1 MAYRK
6 PSATFRAFRTALFAL
21 VWSLICWSDF
31 FLPGRSFAQIEPPGY
46 SQAEDSFMQLN
57 VDERVKL
64 QVLLT
69 AAGYWPAVPDVD
81 FSTRLFNAISRFEVD
96 NGFVPLGVL
105 TREQK
110 DRLTAIAGPYL
121 NNWGFAVGRHPM
133 TSSQIWV
140 PLGLPLVEEQTPTGL
155 RFVNRPLGVLLT
167 YDYFPDFV
175 LRASFESLNNKLAR
189 GRAKI
194 YYSKLYRNDFFALSY
209 TDGVTDAYV
218 RYHQTGRGGV
228 GFSLYWNHAAT
239 EAHIERV
246 ATLISGSLWSSATGT
261 PFTYPF
267 TVKPSAPET
276 TQAPRSTPELPPV
289 PAAGPQNAQPQTG
302 SGTGVYVT
310 NEGHI
315 ITNAHVVANC
325 AEIRVGTGEGN
336 FETGRLI
343 AKDAANDLALLKVSS
358 KPTRWGALRFGV
370 RLGEN
375 VAAIGYPLTQ
385 VLATSGNFTTGNV
398 TALAGIADDTR
409 FYQVSAPVQP
419 GNSGGPLLDESV
431 NLVGIVSSKLNF
443 LSEIKSQGDIPEN
456 VNFAIKAS
464 VAANFLQDNNI
475 KFQIGE
481 ATQVMRAP
489 DLADEA
495 KALSAY
501 IECRR
506 GLMGAN

>member
-6 PSATFRAFRTALFAL
+6 PSAGIRAFRTALFAL
-21 VWSLICWSDF
+21 IGSLICSSGF
-31 FLPGRSFAQIEPPGY
+31 FLPERSLAQTEPQAY

-69 AAGYWPAVPDVD
+69 AAGYWPAVPDAD
-81 FSTRLFNAISRFEVD
+81 FSVRLFNAISRFEVD
-96 NGFVPLGVL
+96 NGFAPLGTL
-105 TREQK
+105 TPEQK
-110 DRLTAIAGPYL
+110 ERLIATAGPYL
-121 NNWGFAVGRHPM
+121 NNWGFEIVRHPM

-167 YDYFPDFV
+167 YDYFPEFT

-189 GRAKI
+189 SGAKI
-194 YYSKLYRNDFFALSY
+194 YYSKLYKNYFFALSY
-209 TDGVTDAYV
+209 SDGISDAYV

-239 EAHIERV
+239 EAHIERI
-246 ATLISGSLWSSATGT
+246 ATLISGSLWSSATGV
-261 PFTYPF
+261 PFTDPPV
-267 TVKPSAPET
+267 VKPRVAET
-276 TQAPRSTPELPPV
+276 TQPPRSTPESPPT
-289 PAAGPQNAQPQTG
+289 PTAGPQNAQPQTG
-302 SGTGVYVT
+302 SGTGVYIT
-310 NEGHI
+310 SEGHI

-325 AEIRVGTGEGN
+325 SEIRVGIGEGN
-336 FETGRLI
+336 FETARLV
-343 AKDAANDLALLKVSS
+343 AKDTANDFALLKVNA
-358 KPTRWGALRFGV
+358 KPTRLGALRFGV
-370 RLGEN
+370 RLGEH
-375 VAAIGYPLTQ
+375 VEAFGYPLSQ
-385 VLATSGNFTTGNV
+385 VLATTGNFTTGNV

-409 FYQVSAPVQP
+409 FYQISAPVQP
-419 GNSGGPLLDESV
+419 GNSGGPLLDESG

-443 LSEIKSQGDIPEN
+443 LSEIKTQGDIPEN

-481 ATQVMRAP
+481 ATQVMSAP

-501 IECRR
+501 VECRR
-506 GLMGAN
+506 GLLGAN